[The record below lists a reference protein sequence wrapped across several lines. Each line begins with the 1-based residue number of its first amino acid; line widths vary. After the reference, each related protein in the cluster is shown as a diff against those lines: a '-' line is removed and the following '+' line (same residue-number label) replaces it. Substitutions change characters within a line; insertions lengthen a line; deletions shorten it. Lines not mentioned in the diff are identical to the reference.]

1 MSMKPT
7 LATSIG
13 RPATSPSI
21 KLSTVLAWTQTL
33 SLWRAGALR
42 VMVFSLVLAVAA
54 ITAVGFFTQRVETA
68 LNQQGGLLLG
78 GDLAIL
84 ADHPIADQFE
94 QRAAAKNI
102 ATVRTYEFAS
112 MVVFGETNQ
121 LAEIKAVGQ
130 GFPLRGDLT
139 IGQQSNTKGHAVKA
153 IPNAGE
159 VWVEPRLA
167 SLLGLT
173 VGSQVEVGERTL
185 RVAAILLREPSR
197 GGDMFSF
204 APRLMMNASDLASTK
219 LIQFGSR
226 VKYQLLLAA
235 QPHNI
240 NDYFAE
246 TKPKLGRGEK
256 IEDVRNARP
265 EIKLAL
271 DKAQQFLG
279 LSAMVSVILA
289 MVAMLLSSLPYIKQ
303 SLDTFALMRCF
314 GATQNLV
321 MRVLALQT
329 MLIAFFSALVGIA
342 LGFLA
347 QFGLAYLAGSLFLEA
362 LPPVNSIP
370 ALVGL
375 VASIVMML
383 AVVLPHAWQM
393 RQLTTINI
401 LRRETL
407 VQPMSAQA
415 KFLPAVLVM
424 CAMIFWQ
431 ANDVKIA
438 LATILAILVLCVV
451 IAGLAYVVVYLSG
464 GLFSESSQ
472 SPAVPSVKLNA
483 AKLGVLGLK
492 RRFGLST
499 VQMIGFSMGL
509 MVLML
514 LALIRGDLVRN
525 WQASLPID
533 APNRFIINIQP
544 AQIDGIQQFFKQTN
558 IKNTTI
564 FPMVRGRLVSKNGQM
579 ISNTQWKD
587 DKARRLAEREFNL
600 SWIDK
605 MQSDNTLLSGRWWT
619 PQEYGKP
626 YLSLEQDLA
635 KTLSLK
641 LGDKLTFDIAG
652 NPLTLTVTSIRKVDW
667 DSMRANFFAVTPPGV
682 LDHYAANYISSFHLP
697 FGADLH
703 MNQLVKHYPNL
714 TVIDVAALM
723 QQVRGI
729 MQKMSD
735 TIQYVFAFSL
745 IAGVAVL
752 YAALVAT
759 RDERVREA
767 TLMRVFGA
775 SRQQVSI
782 AYLAEFACI
791 GLIAALIASLAANAL
806 AYYISAHIL
815 NIQFQFNFVLA
826 ISTMLFAAVIIPI
839 AAWLGLRGF
848 LNIPPR
854 QLLNSI

>member
-1 MSMKPT
+1 MSANN
-7 LATSIG
+7 LASNFVAPLT
-13 RPATSPSI
+13 ASPI
-21 KLSTVLAWTQTL
+21 KLSIALAWTQIL
-33 SLWRAGALR
+33 SMWRAGALR
-42 VMVFSLVLAVAA
+42 VMVFSLILAVAA
-54 ITAVGFFTQRVETA
+54 ITVVGFFTQRVETA

-78 GDLAIL
+78 GDIAVSS
-84 ADHPIADQFE
+84 DHPIASQFI
-94 QRAAAKNI
+94 QRAEAQNI
-102 ATVRTYEFAS
+102 PTVKTYEFAS
-112 MVVFGETNQ
+112 MVVFGDANQ

-139 IGQQSNTKGHAVKA
+139 IGQHANDNGHTVKA
-153 IPNAGE
+153 IPNVGE

-167 SLLGLT
+167 SLLGLSI
-173 VGSQVEVGERTL
+173 GSKVDVGELTL
-185 RVAAILLREPSR
+185 FVAAILLHEPSR

-204 APRLMMNASDLASTK
+204 APRLMMNAQDLDATK

-235 QPHNI
+235 PPQII

-246 TKPKLGRGEK
+246 TTPKLARGEK

-314 GATQNLV
+314 GAAQNLV
-321 MRVLALQT
+321 MQVLAIQT
-329 MLIAFFSALVGIA
+329 LLIAFFSALVGIL
-342 LGFLA
+342 LGFVA
-347 QFGLAYLAGSLFLEA
+347 QFGLAYLAGSLFLEV
-362 LPPVNSIP
+362 LPPVKPLP

-375 VASIVMML
+375 VASIGMMF

-393 RQLTTINI
+393 RQLTTMNI

-407 VQPMSAQA
+407 SQPISAQA
-415 KFLPAVLVM
+415 KFLPAAFVM
-424 CAMIFWQ
+424 VAMIFWQ
-431 ANDVKIA
+431 AHDVKIA
-438 LATILAILVLCVV
+438 LATIFAILILCLT
-451 IAGLAYVVVYLSG
+451 IAGLAYAVIYSSNR
-464 GLFSESSQ
+464 LFNSS
-472 SPAVPSVKLNA
+472 SSASTINDTKLNA
-483 AKLGVLGLK
+483 MKLGILGLR

-544 AQIDGIQQFFKQTN
+544 TQIDGIHQFFERAH
-558 IKNTTI
+558 IKKTTI

-579 ISNTQWKD
+579 ITATQWKD
-587 DKARRLAEREFNL
+587 DKAKRLAEREFNL

-619 PQEYGKP
+619 SQEHGKP
-626 YLSLEQDLA
+626 YISIEQDLA
-635 KTLSLK
+635 KTLGIQ
-641 LGDKLTFDIAG
+641 LGDKLTFDVAG
-652 NPLTLTVTSIRKVDW
+652 SSLILTVFSIRKVDW

-697 FGADLH
+697 LGADTP
-703 MNQLVKHYPNL
+703 MNELVKNYPNL

-729 MQKMSD
+729 MQKMSN

-752 YAALVAT
+752 YATLVAT
-759 RDERVREA
+759 RDERVQEA

-782 AYLAEFACI
+782 AYLSEFACI
-791 GLIAALIASLAANAL
+791 GLIAALVASLAANGL
-806 AYYISAHIL
+806 AYYISANIL
-815 NIQFQFNFVLA
+815 NIPFQFNMILA
-826 ISTMLFAAVIIPI
+826 LSTMLIAAIIIPT
-839 AAWLGLRGF
+839 AAWLGLRSY